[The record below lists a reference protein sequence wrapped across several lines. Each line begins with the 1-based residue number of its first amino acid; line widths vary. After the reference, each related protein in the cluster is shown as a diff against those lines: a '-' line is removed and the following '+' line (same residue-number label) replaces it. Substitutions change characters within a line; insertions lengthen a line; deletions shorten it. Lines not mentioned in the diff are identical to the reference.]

1 MFPHIV
7 KHTFPHVVKHMH
19 TYPHNTYTHSDTDV
33 HTSKV
38 HISLVPF
45 LRREPGD
52 KARYTYGCLLLH
64 STPAFFL
71 CIPQLVVADSPSEGF
86 YSSSSSLVE
95 FAAVIPHL
103 SRQDETEECT

>member
-1 MFPHIV
+1 
-7 KHTFPHVVKHMH
+7 MH